1 MGLHEKKNHSVG
13 HSFHYDKMLEK
24 IPSEGSSVD
33 LPTPFF
39 PPSLAQQ
46 NAPRNLPPHLKFP
59 SLPLEVAPSTI
70 DTQDMYFFQ
79 FLPISYFDSFL
90 EEDLR
95 MVGFPVTLD
104 SSG

>member
-1 MGLHEKKNHSVG
+1 
-13 HSFHYDKMLEK
+13 MLEEK
-24 IPSEGSSVD
+24 IPFEPLSVN
-33 LPTPFF
+33 LHTPFF

-46 NAPRNLPPHLKFP
+46 NGPRSLPPQFKFP
-59 SLPLEVAPSTI
+59 SLPLEVASSTI

-79 FLPISYFDSFL
+79 FLPISYFDSFR

-95 MVGFPVTLD
+95 MVGFPVILG

>member
-1 MGLHEKKNHSVG
+1 MKKKNHDVG
-13 HSFHYDKMLEK
+13 HSFHYDEMLEEK
-24 IPSEGSSVD
+24 IPSEGLSVN

-39 PPSLAQQ
+39 PPSLGQQ

>member
-1 MGLHEKKNHSVG
+1 MKKINHGVG
-13 HSFHYDKMLEK
+13 RSFQYDMEK
-24 IPSEGSSVD
+24 IPSEASSVN
-33 LPTPFF
+33 LPAPFF

-46 NAPRNLPPHLKFP
+46 NSPRILPPQFKFP
-59 SLPLEVAPSTI
+59 SLPQEAAQSTV

-79 FLPISYFDSFL
+79 FLPTSYFDSFL

-95 MVGFPVTLD
+95 MVGFPVTLG